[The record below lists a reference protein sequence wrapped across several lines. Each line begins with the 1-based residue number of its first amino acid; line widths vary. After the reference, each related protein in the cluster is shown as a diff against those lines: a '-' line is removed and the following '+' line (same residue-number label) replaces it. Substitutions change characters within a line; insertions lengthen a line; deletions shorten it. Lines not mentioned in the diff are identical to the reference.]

1 MPKLPDPRTAAGQAS
16 YGSVQR
22 VISAG
27 EMDMSGA
34 FKGQAAMGKA
44 LQQTGEVV
52 TKIGAEEKKRKD
64 TLELMDNDA
73 AMDAEARALKRKY
86 DNDDDPATAPTRF
99 AAEYAALRQRRASSF
114 SDPYVAREW
123 NARWEGRGNAAL
135 DGMHD
140 WAKKKEKEKF
150 NADFITSSQKVY
162 NYAGTE
168 GTTAEDVADLWRNQ
182 EETINE
188 AVRQGTVPADVGTKA
203 IMEGRKKLRELH
215 FEKKYRFDPKGGS
228 DDVKFLR
235 EMRKKIKTTG
245 PIPVPDVDVKVKQP
259 PLKRTVGVPREGRI
273 NGIAIHQTWGSDT
286 MDGNGSWSN
295 KTNTGANYYIDKNG
309 EVYAWAPDE
318 VRMNH
323 IGKGRN
329 GSRPDLTNDSAI
341 GIEIMTRPNERPN
354 PKQIAAARSLSLSLA
369 DKYGFDP
376 SKDVVG
382 HGEITRSSHRRPD
395 EAIEVV
401 KAIREG
407 TMAEGGPSGG
417 EGRPVPV
424 AKRGLTQYA
433 GLKSDTMTDAA
444 AEPES
449 DVSPEDMDRFNRLN
463 SLYGDMSDLDL
474 ANLED
479 EYRREAI
486 KRDTTALQNMH
497 DALNSDVQLRMK
509 GQSNPELDQ
518 DRIESMKAAGLEGS
532 VIGRY
537 QIEAKRADAYW
548 AAKTGQRLYY
558 GEKLK
563 IGNGKPLSD
572 LSNAEL
578 DARVNEVSGTTVDG
592 DNAVN
597 KNWVASQINKEVNNI
612 KELRRTDLAAAS
624 DQSEHV
630 RDVAALQQSAATAQ
644 SGMAPGETVD
654 VSGLMGQDMTA
665 IVKAR
670 MEHQASIGVPE
681 TSRRAI
687 TKAEAMSILPDDFSK
702 IEGKDVKAALEAGA
716 ARAQQ
721 MYGPYAS
728 QALDDAIDYRIK
740 NAEKASAGGR
750 LVKKLAEGKEIT
762 KGDMRDFA
770 SYQAASLSDG
780 FMAAPTADYLEPRP
794 AISPWNNEVMNKQ
807 IANLSESAMR
817 SGPNVALIDW
827 AKLDPARR
835 GPVVDSIF
843 GQGTFAKTQANNQ
856 GNP

>member
-1 MPKLPDPRTAAGQAS
+1 MSPGQL
-16 YGSVQR
+16 
-22 VISAG
+22 
-27 EMDMSGA
+27 DMSGA
-34 FKGQAAMGKA
+34 FKGQEAMGKA
-44 LQQTGEVV
+44 LQDVGQVV

-64 TLELMDNDA
+64 TLELMDNDS

-86 DNDDDPATAPTRF
+86 ENDDDPKTAPTRF
-99 AAEYAALRQRRASSF
+99 AAELNGIRQRRVASF
-114 SDPYVAREW
+114 SDPYVAQQW
-123 NARWEGRGNAAL
+123 NSRWEQRGNAAL

-140 WAKKKEKEKF
+140 WAQKKEKEKF
-150 NADFITSSQKVY
+150 NADFITSSHNVF

-168 GTTAEDVADLWRNQ
+168 GTTAEDVADLWKNQ

-188 AVRQGTVPADVGTKA
+188 AVRQGTVPADVGAKA
-203 IMEGRKKLRELH
+203 IMEGRKKVRELH
-215 FEKKYRFDPKGGS
+215 FEKKYKFDPKGGS

-235 EMRKKIKTTG
+235 EMRKKVKPSG
-245 PIPVPDVDVKVKQP
+245 PVPVPDVDIKAKQP
-259 PLKRTVGVPREGRI
+259 PLKRTVGVPRESRI
-273 NGIAIHQTWGSDT
+273 KGIAVHQTWGSDT

-295 KTNTGANYYIDKNG
+295 KTNTGANYYIDKEG
-309 EVYAWAPDE
+309 QVFAWAPDE

-329 GSRPDLTNDSAI
+329 GSRPDLTNDSTI

-354 PKQIAAARSLSLSLA
+354 AKQIAAARSLSLSLA
-369 DKYGFDP
+369 EQYGFDP

-407 TMAEGGPSGG
+407 TMTAGGQSEGDGK
-417 EGRPVPV
+417 PVPV

-433 GLKSDTMTDAA
+433 GLKSDTMTDATA
-444 AEPES
+444 APEPEI
-449 DVSPEDMDRFNRLN
+449 SPEDMDRFNRLN

-474 ANLED
+474 VNLED
-479 EYRREAI
+479 EYKREST
-486 KRDTTALQNMH
+486 KRDTAALQNMH

-509 GQSNPELDQ
+509 GQRNPELDQ
-518 DRIESMKAAGLEGS
+518 DRIESMRGILQGS

-537 QIEAKRADAYW
+537 EVEAKRADAYW

-558 GEKLK
+558 GKKLE
-563 IGNGKPLSD
+563 IGNGKPLAD

-578 DARVNEVSGTTVDG
+578 DARVNEVSGKTEDG

-597 KNWVASQINKEVNNI
+597 KNWVSNQINKEANHI
-612 KELRRTDLAAAS
+612 KELRKTDLAAAS

-630 RDVAALQQSAATAQ
+630 RDVAALQEAAATAQ
-644 SGMAPGETVD
+644 SGVAPGETID
-654 VSGLMGQDMTA
+654 VSGLMGQDRTA

-687 TKAEAMSILPDDFSK
+687 TRSEAMSILPDDFSK

-721 MYGPYAS
+721 WYGPYAS
-728 QALDDAIDYRIK
+728 EALEDAIDYRIK
-740 NAEKASAGGR
+740 DKEKSGSGNR

-762 KGDMRDFA
+762 KSDLREFA

-780 FMAAPTADYLEPRP
+780 FMAAPTADYLQPRP
-794 AISPWNNEVMNKQ
+794 SISPFNNMLMEEQTAKAGMTASMTTVPTVAQ
-807 IANLSESAMR
+807 IEWAM
-817 SGPNVALIDW
+817 A
-827 AKLDPARR
+827 DPQRR
-835 GPVVDSIF
+835 GPMVDQVF
-843 GQGTFAKTQANNQ
+843 GAGAFARAQANQ
-856 GNP
+856 GNK